1 MRLRLLILCPCSI
14 RCIDTDM
21 ANLFRIGQC
30 WSAAFAFW
38 IIGTVFLVWIMVM
51 ASQVNQ
57 NQYG

>member
-1 MRLRLLILCPCSI
+1 MLTSKP
-14 RCIDTDM
+14 T
-21 ANLFRIGQC
+21 GQC
-30 WSAAFAFW
+30 WNAAFAFW